1 MHRKRHTGQLIDS
14 KFYKD
19 DFHPTSIEEVE
30 YVRSPYYDLAKSNFM
45 KGEDDIHDVLDNI
58 GMKFAAMNPVA
69 ASVLIP
75 AKETPESVA
84 FTRYAD

>member
-1 MHRKRHTGQLIDS
+1 MDS

-19 DFHPTSIEEVE
+19 DYYPTSIEEVE
-30 YVRSPYYDLAKSNFM
+30 YVRSPYYDLAKSKAM
-45 KGEDDIHDVLDNI
+45 GGEDDVHEALDEI
-58 GMKFAAMNPVA
+58 GMKFSALSPIA

-75 AKETPESVA
+75 DKETPESVA